1 MKKMKISI
9 MLSVVIL
16 LLSGCT
22 SKPKPPKL
30 KKSSYIMPE
39 YFLKNI
45 KTATIAD
52 LCGMNKF
59 SAAEAKNEDFNV
71 RMYNATPKE
80 INTIKQTEIDTMN
93 ELKRRKAFSKREW
106 QLIKDE
112 KVKVGMSKNAL
123 ICSWGNP
130 ESINR
135 SSYGPDQ
142 YVYDGQYVYVRGNR
156 VTAWN

>member
-1 MKKMKISI
+1 MKNILFS
-9 MLSVVIL
+9 LSTLSIL

-22 SKPKPPKL
+22 SEPKPPKRE
-30 KKSSYIMPE
+30 KSSYIIPA
-39 YFLKNI
+39 YLLKNV

-59 SAAEAKNEDFNV
+59 STAEAKNADFYV
-71 RMYNATPKE
+71 KVYNATPEE
-80 INTIKQTEIDTMN
+80 INTVKQTKINTMN

-106 QLIKDE
+106 KLIKDE
-112 KVKVGMSKNAL
+112 KVRVGMSKNAL

-135 SSYGPDQ
+135 SSYGADQ
-142 YVYDGQYVYVRGNR
+142 YIYDGQYVYVRGNR